1 IMNEKG
7 VLAAF
12 MCDHPVI
19 PLEST
24 NIQLGV
30 ALRYG
35 SKEED
40 LLKMVTINPAKILEI
55 DDRVGSLEVGKDADI
70 AVWSGHPFQFS
81 SRVEMV
87 FIEGEEVYNSK

>member
-1 IMNEKG
+1 
-7 VLAAF
+7 
-12 MCDHPVI
+12 
-19 PLEST
+19 
-24 NIQLGV
+24 
-30 ALRYG
+30 
-35 SKEED
+35 
-40 LLKMVTINPAKILEI
+40 VTINPAKILEI